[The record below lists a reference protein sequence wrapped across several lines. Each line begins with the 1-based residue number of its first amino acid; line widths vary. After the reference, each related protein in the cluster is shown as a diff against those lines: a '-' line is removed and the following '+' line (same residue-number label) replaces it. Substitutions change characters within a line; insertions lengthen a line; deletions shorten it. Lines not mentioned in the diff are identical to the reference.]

1 LESWKKNI
9 ILFLTSQTISLFGSS
24 LVQYAI
30 LWYITLE
37 TQSGMMMTISII
49 CGFLPTLFLSPFAGV
64 WADRY
69 NRKTLIMLA
78 DAFIAT
84 STLIVAIVFLAGY
97 EHIWLL
103 FAVSAVRSL
112 GTAIQMPAVGAYIP
126 QIVPVEMLTKV
137 NATNASIQSVVF
149 LVSPMVAAALL
160 TVSTIEWIF
169 MIDVV
174 TAAIAIMV
182 LLLFLHVP
190 AHAKAQQQ
198 QTMSY
203 FSDLKEGFTYI
214 GRHSYI
220 KGLFIFCGVFFLLL
234 APASFLTPL
243 QVTRSFGADVWR
255 LTAIEVLFSIGM
267 IGGGLLMAV
276 WGGFRNRVHT
286 MTGASL
292 MFGGCTLALGLV
304 PNFWIY
310 LAFMGLAGISIPF
323 FNTPFTVLLQEKVD
337 ADMLGRVFG
346 VLSMISSSMMPL
358 GMLFFGPLA
367 DRMVIEKMLVATGVL
382 ICIEGLLL
390 GLSRVMVEAGEPL
403 ELAGANE
410 DDQVS

>member
-1 LESWKKNI
+1 
-9 ILFLTSQTISLFGSS
+9 
-24 LVQYAI
+24 
-30 LWYITLE
+30 
-37 TQSGMMMTISII
+37 
-49 CGFLPTLFLSPFAGV
+49 
-64 WADRY
+64 
-69 NRKTLIMLA
+69 
-78 DAFIAT
+78 
-84 STLIVAIVFLAGY
+84 
-97 EHIWLL
+97 
-103 FAVSAVRSL
+103 
-112 GTAIQMPAVGAYIP
+112 
-126 QIVPVEMLTKV
+126 
-137 NATNASIQSVVF
+137 
-149 LVSPMVAAALL
+149 
-160 TVSTIEWIF
+160 
-169 MIDVV
+169 
-174 TAAIAIMV
+174 
-182 LLLFLHVP
+182 
-190 AHAKAQQQ
+190 
-198 QTMSY
+198 
-203 FSDLKEGFTYI
+203 
-214 GRHSYI
+214 
-220 KGLFIFCGVFFLLL
+220 
-234 APASFLTPL
+234 
-243 QVTRSFGADVWR
+243 
-255 LTAIEVLFSIGM
+255 
-267 IGGGLLMAV
+267 MAV